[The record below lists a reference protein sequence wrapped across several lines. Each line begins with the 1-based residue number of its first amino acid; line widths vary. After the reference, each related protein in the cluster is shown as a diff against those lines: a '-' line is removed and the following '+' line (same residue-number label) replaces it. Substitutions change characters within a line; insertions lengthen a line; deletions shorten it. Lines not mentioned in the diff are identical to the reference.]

1 MSKVLDNRYKK
12 LKKIFKVLIKNGLIK
27 EGEIIDYDQIIK
39 DLYYINLLLFKT
51 YKIFTEKISKNEK
64 IKRLSMLRDPSR

>member
-27 EGEIIDYDQIIK
+27 EGEIIDLI
-39 DLYYINLLLFKT
+39 
-51 YKIFTEKISKNEK
+51 
-64 IKRLSMLRDPSR
+64 